1 MVSAEGGDDSTFV
14 DFQLE
19 TGNGGR
25 DLNYIFL
32 VFDLKT
38 NP

>member
-1 MVSAEGGDDSTFV
+1 MVRAEGGDDSTFV

-25 DLNYIFL
+25 DLNETSWFS
-32 VFDLKT
+32 T
-38 NP
+38 